1 MENIHLKMEIYIKI
15 FPFIRITSLNWVCIN
30 VCQKMQMLRE
40 KNFKQTIPQV
50 RVEDGEEISFKKADA
65 SMRRS
70 IDFWSALQSP
80 HGHWPAENAG
90 VMFYIPPL
98 VYTY

>member
-1 MENIHLKMEIYIKI
+1 
-15 FPFIRITSLNWVCIN
+15 
-30 VCQKMQMLRE
+30 MLRE

-50 RVEDGEEISFKKADA
+50 KVKDGEEATFEHADSA
-65 SMRRS
+65 FRRS
-70 IDFWSALQSP
+70 VNFWSALQSP

-98 VYTY
+98 VSFYFYLDKSIFLISPKQIYIN